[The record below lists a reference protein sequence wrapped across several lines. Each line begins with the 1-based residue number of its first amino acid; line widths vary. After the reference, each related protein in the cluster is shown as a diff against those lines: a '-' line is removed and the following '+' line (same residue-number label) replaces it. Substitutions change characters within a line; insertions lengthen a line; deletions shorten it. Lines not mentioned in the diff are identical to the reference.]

1 MKSRKSTAFA
11 DDRRIKMLGLQD
23 RKVISAVIKSDLNNT
38 GLGCRFKANC
48 PCMGLW
54 PTGEVSSVGGLS
66 KGS

>member
-48 PCMGLW
+48 PLVGPKPIRGFSTLESF
-54 PTGEVSSVGGLS
+54 GENH
-66 KGS
+66 